1 MSSSGRKLTWMDG
14 ISRIGRND
22 KCGMLNEERQA
33 VFNSSFAFILLILS
47 IPVKFS
53 LWRRRLSEESIVIAE
68 SVTKR
73 YGETVAVDG
82 VSLRVGAGEVYALL
96 GANGAGKSTLIRM
109 IVGLGEPD
117 AGKVAVCGVDM
128 KRHASEAKRQLGY
141 LPEELYFYQRLTGRE
156 YLRLVAGLKD
166 AQAERVASE
175 IEFFELSRVAD
186 KWVGGYSLG
195 MRKKLGLASA
205 FVGTPRLLVLDEPL
219 NGLDVEMMRKLR
231 LRVEQEKEAGRA
243 FLISSHVMSFVER
256 VADRAGVMRAGRVV
270 AEGSPDALREI
281 ARMPDAPFEDVFF
294 RLAN

>member
-1 MSSSGRKLTWMDG
+1 
-14 ISRIGRND
+14 
-22 KCGMLNEERQA
+22 
-33 VFNSSFAFILLILS
+33 
-47 IPVKFS
+47 
-53 LWRRRLSEESIVIAE
+53 LSEESVVVVE

-82 VSLRVGAGEVYALL
+82 VSLSVESGEAYALV

-117 AGKVAVCGVDM
+117 AGSVAVCGEDM
-128 KRHASEAKRQLGY
+128 KRRATEAKRNFGY

-156 YLRLVAGLKD
+156 YLRLVAGLKEAD
-166 AQAERVASE
+166 AETVAAE
-175 IEFFELSRVAD
+175 IEFFELSHVAD

-231 LRVEQEKEAGRA
+231 LRVESEKESGRA

-256 VADRAGVMRAGRVV
+256 VADRVGVMSAGRVV
-270 AEGSPDALREI
+270 AEGSPAALRDS
-281 ARMPDAPFEDVFF
+281 ARMTDAPFEDVFF
-294 RLAN
+294 HLAK